1 MFINLSTTL
10 KKKIVN
16 TIFSLSL
23 FFFNQLGMLCEQPT
37 KTNFESFQNIAVMLF
52 FVTLKCNYP
61 GTCEA

>member
-10 KKKIVN
+10 KN
-16 TIFSLSL
+16 L